1 MRKGQIIFFALS
13 VLIAVLTVWFWLS
26 VKNIA
31 DLYNTSLYIK
41 PVLILISDLSFVF
54 ILLYLF
60 EEFLS
65 FAVLLLIPISF
76 LAIFGWNSYFIGFA
90 FAAVVASLLALRRSI
105 GKKAEIIKLN
115 FFTVARQ
122 FKELIAFSIII
133 LFAGLIFFNILTIP
147 QINFPKPL
155 FDYSF
160 SFTKSFVN
168 IFAPG
173 LNFDSSIDDF
183 LAMRDLI
190 SGEAQINLNQ
200 LPVSLKNSASLG
212 SLLKNGQIDFQ
223 SLFGE
228 SSESKQLNEELIK
241 IVKANRKKQIETER
255 EKFAVTFS
263 LGNLKG
269 SEPMKDVLYLI
280 VNHYFNL
287 LADRFSDYLPLAAA
301 VSAFL
306 LLKGFSWPVT
316 FISLMLSW
324 LILKIF
330 KSFKLI
336 KIEKVSAE
344 KEVIV
349 I

>member
-13 VLIAVLTVWFWLS
+13 VFIAVLTVWFWLS
-26 VKNIA
+26 VKNVA
-31 DLYNTSLYIK
+31 DLYDSSLYLK
-41 PVLILISDLSFVF
+41 PILILIFDLSLIF
-54 ILLYLF
+54 ILLFLF

-65 FAVLLLIPISF
+65 FVILLLIPASF
-76 LAIFGWNSYFIGFA
+76 LAIFGWNYYFIGFA
-90 FAAVVASLLALRRSI
+90 FAAAVVFLLALKRSS

-122 FKELIAFSIII
+122 FKGLVAFSVII
-133 LFAGLIFFNILTIP
+133 LFTGIVFFNILTIS

-160 SFTKSFVN
+160 SFTKSFIN
-168 IFAPG
+168 MFIPG
-173 LNFDSSIDDF
+173 LNFDSTIDDF

-190 SGEAQINLNQ
+190 SGEAQINLSQ
-200 LPVSLKNSASLG
+200 LPASLKNLPSFGELF
-212 SLLKNGQIDFQ
+212 KNGQIDFQ

-228 SSESKQLNEELIK
+228 SFESKQFSEELIK
-241 IVKANRKKQIETER
+241 SVKTNRKKQIETER
-255 EKFAVTFS
+255 EKFAVTFG

-287 LADRFSDYLPLAAA
+287 LADRFSDYLPLAGA

-306 LLKGFSWPVT
+306 FLKGFSWPIT
-316 FISLMLSW
+316 FISLIISW
-324 LILKIF
+324 LILQIF
-330 KSFKLI
+330 KAFKLI